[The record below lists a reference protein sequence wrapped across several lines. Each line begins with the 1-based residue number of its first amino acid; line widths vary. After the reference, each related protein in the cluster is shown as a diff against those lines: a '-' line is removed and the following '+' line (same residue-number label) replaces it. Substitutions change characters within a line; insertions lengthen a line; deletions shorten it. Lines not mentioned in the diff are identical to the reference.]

1 MSDGYLDVDLKNL
14 PDECTHVVLNY
25 VGLEK
30 CQGIK
35 IYENGMFTAADG
47 IKNRGWYGPADGTVI
62 VGRTRTTVD
71 HRYGSVKL
79 DELMLFD
86 AALSEEQIRD
96 LSAHA

>member
-1 MSDGYLDVDLKNL
+1 M
-14 PDECTHVVLNY
+14 VLNY
-25 VGLEK
+25 VGHEK
-30 CQGIK
+30 CPGIK
-35 IYENGMFTAADG
+35 SYENGMFTAADG
-47 IKNRGWYGPADGTVI
+47 IKEGSRYISADGRLV

-79 DELMLFD
+79 DELMLFN

>member
-14 PDECTHVVLNY
+14 LDELTHVVLNY
-25 VGLEK
+25 VGHEK

-47 IKNRGWYGPADGTVI
+47 IKNTGWYGPADGRVV
-62 VGRTRTTVD
+62 VGRPRTTVD

-79 DELMLFD
+79 DELMLFN
-86 AALSEEQIRD
+86 AALSEEQIHD